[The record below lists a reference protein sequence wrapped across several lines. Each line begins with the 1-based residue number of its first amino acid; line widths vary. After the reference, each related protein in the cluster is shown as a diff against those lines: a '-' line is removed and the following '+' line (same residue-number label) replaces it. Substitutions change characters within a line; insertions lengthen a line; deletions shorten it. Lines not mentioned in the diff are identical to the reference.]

1 MGDIAHGAGIKR
13 PPSLTFLIG
22 SDLVPVRVDDFVDAV
37 EETVDVKTVDD
48 DTDTNN

>member
-13 PPSLTFLIG
+13 PPSLTFMIG

-37 EETVDVKTVDD
+37 EEAVDVKTVDD
-48 DTDTNN
+48 DTNTNN

>member
-1 MGDIAHGAGIKR
+1 M
-13 PPSLTFLIG
+13 IG
-22 SDLVPVRVDDFVDAV
+22 SDLVPVRVDDFVDAL